1 MSVRV
6 ACEKDARANARGFG
20 VNRCVGAHGNLCWG
34 SEKES
39 VCVCLNSLAQNC
51 HLPLTLA
58 GRRQLGKAL
67 MKKGEKMS
75 RRRKKGA
82 EKRK

>member
-1 MSVRV
+1 MCMRV
-6 ACEKDARANARGFG
+6 VCEKDARANARGFR
-20 VNRCVGAHGNLCWG
+20 VNRCVGAHGNLCRD

-58 GRRQLGKAL
+58 GREGANEERGENEQEEE
-67 MKKGEKMS
+67 KKGL
-75 RRRKKGA
+75 RR
-82 EKRK
+82 ENN